1 MAYTQDTRMVICRT
15 PLGDDKIF
23 VSQMEWWE
31 RMSTCTRCTVS
42 LLSEDPAI
50 DFAKL
55 IGKPLGIELSFGTGN
70 PRFFHGI
77 VARLAQGP
85 PEGKFTSYIA
95 TVVPSL
101 WFLTRRK
108 NCRIFQEQSV
118 PEIVK
123 KILDEHDVTNVDPRY
138 KAGDYLPWN
147 YCVQYRET
155 DFQFVSRLLE
165 EEGIYYSFKHE
176 KDRHV
181 LVMGDLPSHHDDCA
195 QSEIRMRPTDAS
207 GRDKFWITSWQKEQ
221 ELQPGKYALTDYNF
235 LDPSTKLLVNATTT
249 IEIGENDR
257 FEVFDYPG
265 RFVNVGAE
273 TDGKIE
279 RGERWVKIR
288 MQEEAAKAVEFH
300 AWSESRHITPGTKFE
315 LKEHSV
321 GGFNGKYLI
330 TGATHKL
337 TQSSEFLAG
346 RGGQSSYENAFT
358 CIPFATPFR
367 PSRTTPKPLVQGPQ
381 TAVVVGGEEIQ
392 IDEHARVRVLF
403 HWDREG
409 TKDGDSSCWIRV
421 AENWAGKGWGTQFH
435 PRVGQEVVV
444 DFLEGDPDQPLIV
457 GRLYNAEQSVHLGS
471 PTQSGIMSR
480 SSADGGVD
488 DFNQIRFED
497 DYGHE
502 EIYLHAQK
510 DWNIEVEN
518 DEKKHV
524 GGNRSEGVDHNCNIN
539 ITENR
544 TVDVGGNLTITV
556 KGDRGETIKGSRT
569 LDVTGA
575 KTETV
580 KQDKEISV
588 NGAHT
593 ETITKKMGITV
604 KDARTLDVAKNLEE
618 KVGAKYSL
626 SVKEDAGVSV
636 KGDYALGVEGKGL
649 QTFKKSLDVA
659 SSEKITIKAKDSLVI
674 ESNADITIKAGEAKI
689 TLKKNGDIELKGN
702 NINLNAKSD
711 VKVKGSTIGLN

>member
-1 MAYTQDTRMVICRT
+1 MAICRT
-15 PLGDDKIF
+15 PLGEDKIF
-23 VSQMEWWE
+23 VAQMEWWE
-31 RMSTCTRCTVS
+31 RLSTCTRCNVS

-55 IGKPLGIELSFGTGN
+55 IGKPLGIEVSFGAGN

-123 KILDEHDVTNVDPRY
+123 KILDEHDVSNVDPRY

-165 EEGIYYSFKHE
+165 EEGIFYFLKYE
-176 KDRHV
+176 KDRHT
-181 LVMGDLPSHHDDCA
+181 LVMGDQPSHHDDCA
-195 QSEIRMRPTDAS
+195 QTEIRMRPTDAS

-249 IEIGENDR
+249 IEIGDNDR

-288 MQEEAAKAVEFH
+288 MQEEAAKAVEFR
-300 AWSESRHITPGTKFE
+300 AWSESRHITPGTKFQF
-315 LKEHSV
+315 KEHSV
-321 GGFNGKYLI
+321 NAFNGKYLI

-346 RGGQSSYENAFT
+346 RGGQSTYENAFT

-367 PSRTTPKPLVQGPQ
+367 PPRTTPKPIVQGPQ

-457 GRLYNAEQSVHLGS
+457 GRLYNAEQTVHLAS

-497 DYGHE
+497 DYGRE

-510 DWNIEVEN
+510 KWNVEVEE
-518 DEKKHV
+518 DESKHV
-524 GGNRSEGVDHNCNIN
+524 GGSRTENVDRDVTIEIKGGRSEK
-539 ITENR
+539 
-544 TVDVGGNLTITV
+544 V
-556 KGDRGETIKGSRT
+556 KGDRSLNVE
-569 LDVTGA
+569 GA
-575 KTETV
+575 KSESVGGIKTIAVTKDHTEDVRGMMSLTIDKDRKMSVGGALNEDVGEKMTLSVEKDLTTSVGKSETHTV
-580 KQDKEISV
+580 GENRTISV
-588 NGAHT
+588 QKAN
-593 ETITKKMGITV
+593 KITV
-604 KDARTLDVAKNLEE
+604 KDGYKLEAKEVVIE
-618 KVGAKYSL
+618 
-626 SVKEDAGVSV
+626 
-636 KGDYALGVEGKGL
+636 
-649 QTFKKSLDVA
+649 
-659 SSEKITIKAKDSLVI
+659 AKD
-674 ESNADITIKAGEAKI
+674 AI
-689 TLKKNGDIELKGN
+689 TLKTGSATISMKKNGDILIDGKNIDLKASGN
-702 NINLNAKSD
+702 VGIKASGD
-711 VKVKGSTIGLN
+711 ITMKGSKIKQN